1 MKDRVESLG
10 PDTGE
15 DALRRWLAGQDGALD
30 EWLGV
35 RVLKTRTLPGRRASA
50 SPPPCATLNAPA
62 PV

>member
-35 RVLKTRTLPGRRASA
+35 RVRKIPHSTRAPGERLAAVRN
-50 SPPPCATLNAPA
+50 P
-62 PV
+62 